1 MRIVHG
7 KGLGSPGKQPVL
19 KSKVQRWLVQKNEVQ
34 AFVQAPPV
42 QGGAGALLVLLKGG

>member
-1 MRIVHG
+1 
-7 KGLGSPGKQPVL
+7 
-19 KSKVQRWLVQKNEVQ
+19 VQKAEVQ